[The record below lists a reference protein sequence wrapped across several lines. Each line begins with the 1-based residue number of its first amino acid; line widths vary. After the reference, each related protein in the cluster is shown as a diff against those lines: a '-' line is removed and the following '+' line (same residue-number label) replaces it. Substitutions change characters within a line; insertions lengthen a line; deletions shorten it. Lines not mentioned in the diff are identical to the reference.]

1 MIERDRD
8 PPNPVPMSA
17 DGAPEFSWQ
26 EFVATAVRALDDVSR
41 RVSASL
47 VQVFTSAETWTAA
60 ARPVLEGIGRAALK
74 FRDAY
79 DEGVPSGWQL
89 LDTAQMLAVIELM
102 AATGWCLTTSPPA
115 ETLITLF
122 AASDNERGQVLLD
135 AEPRILD
142 DLDLELRSMKN
153 DRMPMYASAAR
164 EAWEAHASGL
174 YIASQAASTVTLS
187 ALSDARGPLA
197 MKSLGAARS
206 RLEQLKVEDAGL
218 REIRF
223 YAVSGAVAKA
233 LSTFP
238 ATAPEPRV
246 FNRHASA
253 HALSAHQYTQLNS
266 LTALML
272 ACGWLR
278 EVQWLVTQVQPA
290 DG

>member
-1 MIERDRD
+1 
-8 PPNPVPMSA
+8 MSA

-26 EFVATAVRALDDVSR
+26 EFLAAGVRALDDVSR
-41 RVSASL
+41 RVSAGMIEVL
-47 VQVFTSAETWTAA
+47 TNAETWAAA
-60 ARPVLEGIGRAALK
+60 ARPVLEGISRATLE

-89 LDTAQMLAVIELM
+89 LDTEQMLDVIELM
-102 AATGWCLTTSPPA
+102 TATGWCLTTSPPA
-115 ETLITLF
+115 ETLISLL
-122 AASDNERGQVLLD
+122 AASDGERGQVLLD

-142 DLDLELRSMKN
+142 DLDVELRSM
-153 DRMPMYASAAR
+153 DSGRLPMYARAAR

-187 ALSDARGPLA
+187 ALSEARGPLA
-197 MKSLGAARS
+197 MKSLGAART

-223 YAVSGAVAKA
+223 CAVAGAVAKA

-238 ATAPEPRV
+238 STAPEPRV

-278 EVQWLVTQVQPA
+278 EVRWLITQAQSV